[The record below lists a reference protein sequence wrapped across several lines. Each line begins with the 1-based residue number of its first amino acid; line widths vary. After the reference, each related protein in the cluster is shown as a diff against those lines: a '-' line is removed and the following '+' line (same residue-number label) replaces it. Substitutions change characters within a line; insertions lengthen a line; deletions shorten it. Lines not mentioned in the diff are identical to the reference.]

1 MREVCAGG
9 EDILLS
15 ERDGGG
21 KPGQWPC
28 SLWKEKRA
36 RAGSRNGIQES
47 PGLNKNIKK
56 SGPLI
61 MGVGGQDSS
70 SSSSCSRFSLIVLL
84 VIRNIPLYLKVS

>member
-1 MREVCAGG
+1 MAVVLR
-9 EDILLS
+9 
-15 ERDGGG
+15 
-21 KPGQWPC
+21 
-28 SLWKEKRA
+28 KEKRA
-36 RAGSRNGIQES
+36 WVRSRNNLKES
-47 PGLNKNIKK
+47 TGFNKNIKK